1 MVVIK
6 KKSLTFSKIKIHP
19 EILCVFFLIFFMVA
33 ENPKT
38 TFSQSQLDPQSAIN
52 SLCNMVQDNR
62 LIVGFIGLDQAINI
76 CSNINSLGANQALI
90 ELCNVVSG
98 IKIINVDPYCDIQ
111 AEQSGQNQSGNNT
124 ASTLT
129 NSNNNNPEANSSG
142 SITDRLF
149 SFLFGQFG
157 L

>member
-1 MVVIK
+1 MV
-6 KKSLTFSKIKIHP
+6 S
-19 EILCVFFLIFFMVA
+19 

-38 TFSQSQLDPQSAIN
+38 TFSQSQLDPRSPIN
-52 SLCNMVQDNR
+52 SLCNIVQDNR

-98 IKIINVDPYCDIQ
+98 IKIINVDPYCGIQ
-111 AEQSGQNQSGNNT
+111 AQQSGLNQPGNNT

-129 NSNNNNPEANSSG
+129 NSNSNNPEANGSG
-142 SITDRLF
+142 SIIDRLF
-149 SFLFGQFG
+149 SFLI
-157 L
+157 

>member
-1 MVVIK
+1 MVAIK
-6 KKSLTFSKIKIHP
+6 KKSLTYSKIKIHP
-19 EILCVFFLIFFMVA
+19 EFLCVFFLIFFMVA

-76 CSNINSLGANQALI
+76 CSNINSLGANQALL

-98 IKIINVDPYCDIQ
+98 IKIINVDPYCGIQ
-111 AEQSGQNQSGNNT
+111 AQQSGQNQSGNNT

-129 NSNNNNPEANSSG
+129 NGNSNNPEANGSG
-142 SITDRLF
+142 YIIDKLF
-149 SFLFGQFG
+149 SFIFGQFG

>member
-1 MVVIK
+1 MIAIK
-6 KKSLTFSKIKIHP
+6 KKSLTYSKIKIHP
-19 EILCVFFLIFFMVA
+19 KILCVFFLFFFMVA

-38 TFSQSQLDPQSAIN
+38 TFSQSQLDPQSGIN

-76 CSNINSLGANQALI
+76 CNNVNSLGANQALI

-98 IKIINVDPYCDIQ
+98 IKVINVDPYCSTQ
-111 AEQSGQNQSGNNT
+111 AQQSGQNHSGDNT

-129 NSNNNNPEANSSG
+129 NSNNNPEANGSG
-142 SITDRLF
+142 SIIDRIF
-149 SFLFGQFG
+149 SFVFGQFG